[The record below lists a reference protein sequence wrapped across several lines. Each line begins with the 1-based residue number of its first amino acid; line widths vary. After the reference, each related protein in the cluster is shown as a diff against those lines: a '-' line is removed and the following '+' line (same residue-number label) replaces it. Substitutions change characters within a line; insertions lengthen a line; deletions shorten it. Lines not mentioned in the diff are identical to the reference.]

1 MTSDTCHTH
10 CLIKK
15 PKYRSGML
23 PYDTVTPTTVDLQLT
38 AEGTVRAPTCFFY
51 TMWMLEF

>member
-10 CLIKK
+10 CLTKK